1 MRQFQHSPNNLRM
14 PVVCG
19 FYSQSTLLIST
30 EVTSFL
36 LFFFLKFYIFFFYKD
51 VIGVK
56 LYSDSL
62 IENVDQDDERVIDRK
77 KKLLQSGI
85 VTELD
90 NVRGKS
96 VLGHILFFPEYSF
109 YQFSKCLSCRITAPI
124 RRMTM
129 ESEICENEGC
139 LGKLKSCYKV
149 DVKFLNSKT
158 SEVIHL
164 TGFDQTLSPY
174 ETMDVRDRAN
184 VDQPLEA
191 KFAKLMGTP
200 LTVFYKSNLKRNGS
214 GLEPSLIIDSIKV
227 E

>member
-14 PVVCG
+14 PAVCG

-30 EVTSFL
+30 EVTI
-36 LFFFLKFYIFFFYKD
+36 FFLYCFKFYIFFFYKD
-51 VIGVK
+51 IVGVK
-56 LYSDSL
+56 LYSTSL
-62 IENVDQDDERVIDRK
+62 IQNVDQDDERVIARM
-77 KKLLQSGI
+77 KKLVQSDI
-85 VTELD
+85 TTEMD

-96 VLGHILFFPEYSF
+96 VLGRILFFPEASF

-129 ESEICENEGC
+129 ETDICGTEGC
-139 LGKLKSCYKV
+139 QGKLKSCYKV
-149 DVKFLNSKT
+149 EVKFLNSET
-158 SEVIHL
+158 SEVMQL
-164 TGFDQTLSPY
+164 TGFDETFSPY

-184 VDQPLEA
+184 GDQPLEA

-200 LTVFYKSNLKRNGS
+200 LTVFYKSSLKRNES
-214 GLEPSLIIDSIKV
+214 GQEPSLLIHSIKV

>member
-30 EVTSFL
+30 EVTI
-36 LFFFLKFYIFFFYKD
+36 FFLYCFKFYIFFFYKD
-51 VIGVK
+51 IIGVK
-56 LYSDSL
+56 LYDTSL
-62 IENVDQDDERVIDRK
+62 ILNVDQDDERVIARM
-77 KKLLQSGI
+77 KKLVQSDI
-85 VTELD
+85 TTEMD

-96 VLGHILFFPEYSF
+96 VLGHILFFPEASF

-124 RRMTM
+124 RRMPM
-129 ESEICENEGC
+129 ETDICGTEGC
-139 LGKLKSCYKV
+139 QGKLKSCYKV
-149 DVKFLNSKT
+149 EVKFLNSET
-158 SEVIHL
+158 SEVMQL
-164 TGFDQTLSPY
+164 TGFDETFSPY

-184 VDQPLEA
+184 GNQPLEA

-200 LTVFYKSNLKRNGS
+200 LTVFYKSSLKRNES
-214 GLEPSLIIDSIKV
+214 GQEPSLIIHSIKV

>member
-1 MRQFQHSPNNLRM
+1 M
-14 PVVCG
+14 PAVCG

-30 EVTSFL
+30 EVTI
-36 LFFFLKFYIFFFYKD
+36 FFLYCFKFYIFFFYKD
-51 VIGVK
+51 IVGVK
-56 LYSDSL
+56 LYSTSL
-62 IENVDQDDERVIDRK
+62 IQNVDQDDERVIARM
-77 KKLLQSGI
+77 KKLVQSDI
-85 VTELD
+85 TTEMD

-96 VLGHILFFPEYSF
+96 VLGRILFFPEASF

-200 LTVFYKSNLKRNGS
+200 LTVFYKSSLKRNES
-214 GLEPSLIIDSIKV
+214 GQEPSLLIHSIKV